1 MKPFEQI
8 VGELIS
14 GGRNKVFQV
23 VTHGAKGAPE
33 IFDCH
38 SGPFGKLIARIE
50 RFARVIGN

>member
-1 MKPFEQI
+1 

-50 RFARVIGN
+50 RFASG